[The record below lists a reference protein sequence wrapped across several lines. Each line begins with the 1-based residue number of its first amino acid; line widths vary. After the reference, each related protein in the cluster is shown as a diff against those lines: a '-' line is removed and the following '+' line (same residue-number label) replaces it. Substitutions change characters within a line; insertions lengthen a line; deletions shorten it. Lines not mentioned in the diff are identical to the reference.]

1 MNFLKE
7 RPEHLYEAEED
18 ISKKVSDWKYYEYV
32 RLVFELT
39 FEFVYS
45 DLKLNQIGIPESRPK
60 SIGFEKV
67 LETVFNS
74 SLLFFC
80 SYYIQRWQKWNY
92 LEKSLYDF
100 FMKNIVFRL
109 LSSYFMPLTLTCLP
123 QSSSLDFLIFF
134 SSIVT
139 VLKIALLG
147 CMFPVC
153 DFTQIEFPTDIFCS
167 FIKKVL

>member
-1 MNFLKE
+1 MKE
-7 RPEHLYEAEED
+7 KPEHLYEAEED

-60 SIGFEKV
+60 SIVFEKV

-80 SYYIQRWQKWNY
+80 SYYIQR
-92 LEKSLYDF
+92 
-100 FMKNIVFRL
+100 
-109 LSSYFMPLTLTCLP
+109 
-123 QSSSLDFLIFF
+123 
-134 SSIVT
+134 
-139 VLKIALLG
+139 
-147 CMFPVC
+147 
-153 DFTQIEFPTDIFCS
+153 
-167 FIKKVL
+167 